1 MGQLE
6 RMEIRMEIRKS
17 TDGKKTVLALE
28 GWLDTQTAPE
38 LAAALD
44 ELGDETPE
52 LEFDFAALEYISSAG
67 IRQIVA
73 AHKKTDG
80 NLVIRNVSPEVAE
93 VMRLTGVDKRLNI
106 G

>member
-1 MGQLE
+1 
-6 RMEIRMEIRKS
+6 MEIRKS
-17 TDGKKTVLALE
+17 TDGEKTVLAIE

-44 ELGDETPE
+44 ELDEKTPH
-52 LEFDFAALEYISSAG
+52 LEFDFAALEYVSSAG

-73 AHKKTDG
+73 AHKKAGG

-93 VMRLTGVDKRLNI
+93 IMRLTGVDKRLNI
-106 G
+106 A

>member
-1 MGQLE
+1 
-6 RMEIRMEIRKS
+6 MEIRMEIRKS
-17 TDGKKTVLALE
+17 TDGEKTVLAIE
-28 GWLDTQTAPE
+28 GWLDTQTSPE

-44 ELGDETPE
+44 ELGDETTE
-52 LEFDFAALEYISSAG
+52 LEFDFSALEYVSSAG

-73 AHKKTDG
+73 AHKKTGG

>member
-1 MGQLE
+1 
-6 RMEIRMEIRKS
+6 MEIKK
-17 TDGKKTVLALE
+17 TANGGKTVLAIE

-44 ELGDETPE
+44 ELGDDVAG
-52 LEFDFAALEYISSAG
+52 LEFDFANLEYVSSAG

-80 NLVIRNVSPEVAE
+80 ALVVRNVSPEVME
-93 VMRLTGVDKRLNI
+93 VLRLTGVGNRLNI
-106 G
+106 A